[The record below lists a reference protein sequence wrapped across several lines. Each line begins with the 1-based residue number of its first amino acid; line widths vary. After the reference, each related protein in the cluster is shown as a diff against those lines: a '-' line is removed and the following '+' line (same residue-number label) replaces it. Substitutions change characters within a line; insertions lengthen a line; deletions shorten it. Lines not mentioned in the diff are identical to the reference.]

1 MKKFIYALSI
11 LVSLFLTPACSHTA
25 EQDGLGHHHHHGHEE
40 HEHGDHEHG
49 EHEHGEGHNSEEIT
63 LDEHQAEEFGVGVDT
78 IVPGEFTEVVKV
90 SGQIE
95 SSTTSHSVVSA
106 TAAGIVHFTS
116 NITEGKKVSAG
127 TTIATISAKG
137 ISGGD
142 ANAAS
147 RAALDAAKRELDR
160 VTPLHKEGI
169 VSTKDYNAAKRAYD
183 EAKAAYSGSPAGG
196 SATSS
201 TAGIITRLLVR
212 QGEYVSVGQPIA
224 VVSGNSNLTLR
235 GDLPEKYYNFLPTVS
250 SANFRAAYT
259 KEIVSL
265 KNLNGKLLS
274 SGGAV
279 ADNEEGYIPV
289 YFSFE
294 NNGKVVPGSYAE
306 VYLLGAK
313 RNNVISVPISA
324 ISEQQGLNFVYVRL
338 DEDCYKKCPV
348 TLGGNDGTR
357 VEILSGI
364 KSGDAVVTK
373 GMTFVKLAETSGV
386 VPEGHSHTH

>member
-1 MKKFIYALSI
+1 MLKI
-11 LVSLFLTPACSHTA
+11 CS
-25 EQDGLGHHHHHGHEE
+25 
-40 HEHGDHEHG
+40 
-49 EHEHGEGHNSEEIT
+49 
-63 LDEHQAEEFGVGVDT
+63 
-78 IVPGEFTEVVKV
+78 K
-90 SGQIE
+90 
-95 SSTTSHSVVSA
+95 
-106 TAAGIVHFTS
+106 
-116 NITEGKKVSAG
+116 
-127 TTIATISAKG
+127 
-137 ISGGD
+137 
-142 ANAAS
+142 
-147 RAALDAAKRELDR
+147 
-160 VTPLHKEGI
+160 
-169 VSTKDYNAAKRAYD
+169 
-183 EAKAAYSGSPAGG
+183 
-196 SATSS
+196 
-201 TAGIITRLLVR
+201 
-212 QGEYVSVGQPIA
+212 
-224 VVSGNSNLTLR
+224 
-235 GDLPEKYYNFLPTVS
+235 S

-259 KEIVSL
+259 KEVVSL
-265 KNLNGKLLS
+265 KDLNGKLLS

-313 RNNVISVPISA
+313 RSDVISVPLSA
-324 ISEQQGLNFVYVRL
+324 VSEQQGLNFVYVRL